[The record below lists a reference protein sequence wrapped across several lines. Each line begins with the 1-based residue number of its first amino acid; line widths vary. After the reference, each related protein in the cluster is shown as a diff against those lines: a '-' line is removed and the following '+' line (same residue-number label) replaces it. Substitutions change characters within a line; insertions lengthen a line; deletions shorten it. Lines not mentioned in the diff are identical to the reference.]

1 MRHNSCSDL
10 QYICIPRITKVTEKT
25 KQIVATPIFRLLLNS
40 RQQWNS
46 CSQNV
51 SIKQTQ
57 MSLSLY
63 EISKGNYFHLFHHHS
78 KRKKVFKCPETVSFF
93 WKKKKRFAVD
103 QKKGRRGN
111 SKPVTAVMSL
121 TWKDANLIG
130 VAAYHTLHSGMP
142 AIPTMPGMSL
152 LSSHHSQLSPKNSLI
167 FFKHNSVFV
176 RWHLVCLATQ
186 RSTLP
191 EHEGGSF

>member
-1 MRHNSCSDL
+1 MYPKNNKSYRKNKTNSSHAHF
-10 QYICIPRITKVTEKT
+10 
-25 KQIVATPIFRLLLNS
+25 QIVVKFSATMEFLFAKCFYQTNS
-40 RQQWNS
+40 
-46 CSQNV
+46 NV
-51 SIKQTQ
+51 
-57 MSLSLY
+57 SLSLY